1 MPACHAGDRRFES
14 GRVRHRPRRY
24 TPRRVRGV
32 LIVRPIAGR
41 AAARA
46 TIRDVKRASI
56 LVVLALL
63 AGAGVL
69 ACGDGLHGESP
80 AAATSAA
87 AASGAPITVVPGA
100 SEVPGSSAPGP
111 VAAATPTPTVSATPS
126 PAAGLADVPI
136 VPVVQFRS
144 ALENVLPAD
153 AATALA
159 GTSSRFSGLLL
170 VRAEAPA
177 ILAALGLAQAPR
189 TSLTLVT
196 DAGALAA
203 ALAANRGRLGFL
215 RADAVGPAVRALS
228 WRGSA
233 LFGVDRVASV
243 AAWPLTARLPAAAHA
258 FAPSR
263 LWTVAAA
270 GDIMLDRGVYRET
283 ILQGRGVDFPFG
295 GGRAA
300 ITGHRCC
307 TSFGW
312 PIPLTRRLGNAG
324 AVREIVA
331 GADLAFANNE
341 GPAPVNASYHTSGTV
356 FTFDQ
361 RLLAGV
367 DRAGFDWVSLANNHI
382 GDAGSKG
389 VLETITALDRLGIR
403 HGGAGR
409 NATAARAPSIFAV
422 GGVKVAVLGRDAI
435 AARYWAG
442 AATVG
447 SAGLVRDQVVADIR
461 AAKAAGADVVIVYP
475 HWGVE
480 YHATPTAGQR
490 ALARAMI
497 DAGADLIIGNH
508 VHWAAAMEVYKG
520 KPIWYGLGNF
530 VFDQTWSEQTQ
541 QGLLLELTFS
551 GRTLVQARIHPLE
564 ILDSS
569 QPNLL
574 DPAGGGTVVM
584 GQVFGASKGLLPW

>member
-14 GRVRHRPRRY
+14 GRVRHRPRRH

-32 LIVRPIAGR
+32 LIPRIAGR

-56 LVVLALL
+56 LFVLALL

-80 AAATSAA
+80 
-87 AASGAPITVVPGA
+87 
-100 SEVPGSSAPGP
+100 
-111 VAAATPTPTVSATPS
+111 
-126 PAAGLADVPI
+126 
-136 VPVVQFRS
+136 
-144 ALENVLPAD
+144 
-153 AATALA
+153 
-159 GTSSRFSGLLL
+159 
-170 VRAEAPA
+170 
-177 ILAALGLAQAPR
+177 
-189 TSLTLVT
+189 
-196 DAGALAA
+196 
-203 ALAANRGRLGFL
+203 AANRGRLGFL

-283 ILQGRGVDFPFG
+283 ILRGRGVDFPFG

-341 GPAPVNASYHTSGTV
+341 GPA
-356 FTFDQ
+356 
-361 RLLAGV
+361 
-367 DRAGFDWVSLANNHI
+367 
-382 GDAGSKG
+382 
-389 VLETITALDRLGIR
+389 
-403 HGGAGR
+403 
-409 NATAARAPSIFAV
+409 
-422 GGVKVAVLGRDAI
+422 
-435 AARYWAG
+435 
-442 AATVG
+442 
-447 SAGLVRDQVVADIR
+447 
-461 AAKAAGADVVIVYP
+461 
-475 HWGVE
+475 
-480 YHATPTAGQR
+480 
-490 ALARAMI
+490 
-497 DAGADLIIGNH
+497 
-508 VHWAAAMEVYKG
+508 
-520 KPIWYGLGNF
+520 
-530 VFDQTWSEQTQ
+530 
-541 QGLLLELTFS
+541 
-551 GRTLVQARIHPLE
+551 
-564 ILDSS
+564 
-569 QPNLL
+569 
-574 DPAGGGTVVM
+574 
-584 GQVFGASKGLLPW
+584 